1 MGTFIVSIVKED
13 KFFIARCPALG
24 VTSQGESLEEAQANI
39 KEAIDLYIESFG
51 IDDLP
56 VETSLLNG
64 IEPFC
69 DPTFEI

>member
-1 MGTFIVSIVKED
+1 METFIVSIVKEG

-56 VETSLLNG
+56 IGASAPFWTTVEVAHA
-64 IEPFC
+64 
-69 DPTFEI
+69 

>member
-1 MGTFIVSIVKED
+1 MGSFIVSIVAEG

-24 VTSQGESLEEAQANI
+24 VTSQGESLEEAQANL

-51 IDDLP
+51 IVGLP
-56 VETSLLNG
+56 VEASLLNG

-69 DPTFEI
+69 DLTFEI